1 MSEECIQIHQDW
13 TVLSF
18 AHARAHRHTC
28 VLSLFFFF
36 ICTEKRR
43 KNPTGTHLHLT
54 FKTYTIF
61 IYQSVTLKTF
71 FTFPVRYLVPSFLTR
86 AVLCAGKEAW
96 KRRPF
101 LLSSQIC
108 SNYRITSICGSLA
121 AFSLPPPSLFSTLL
135 PVSPLLLL
143 LFYLHSPLFLYLTLL
158 YFYFFCLW
166 LTLVHSEHFYLQAL
180 HLKLSSR

>member
-1 MSEECIQIHQDW
+1 MSEECIQINQDW
-13 TVLSF
+13 SVLS
-18 AHARAHRHTC
+18 
-28 VLSLFFFF
+28 SFFLHL
-36 ICTEKRR
+36 CRNEGK
-43 KNPTGTHLHLT
+43 KMPTGTHLHSV

-61 IYQSVTLKTF
+61 IYQSVTLKSF

-121 AFSLPPPSLFSTLL
+121 AFSLPPPPLFSTLL
-135 PVSPLLLL
+135 PLSPLPLL
-143 LFYLHSPLFLYLTLL
+143 LFYLHSPLFLFLSLL
-158 YFYFFCLW
+158 YFFVFGFF
-166 LTLVHSEHFYLQAL
+166 LVHPEHFDR
-180 HLKLSSR
+180 HISN

>member
-1 MSEECIQIHQDW
+1 MSEECIQINQDC
-13 TVLSF
+13 TVLS
-18 AHARAHRHTC
+18 
-28 VLSLFFFF
+28 SFFLYL
-36 ICTEKRR
+36 CRNEG
-43 KNPTGTHLHLT
+43 KNPTGTHLHSV

-61 IYQSVTLKTF
+61 IYQFVTLKTF

-121 AFSLPPPSLFSTLL
+121 AFSLPPPPLFSSLL
-135 PVSPLLLL
+135 PLSPLPLLRFSSFICIL
-143 LFYLHSPLFLYLTLL
+143 LCSC
-158 YFYFFCLW
+158 FCLC
-166 LTLVHSEHFYLQAL
+166 LIF
-180 HLKLSSR
+180 LSLAFPHVSRAFRS